1 VIPSDLIPRVIAF
14 CVLVIKVNASSR
26 LVAAGGGKKGRFS
39 FLLAEIL
46 KEASDTTIRIIE
58 HYGQL
63 IIRA

>member
-1 VIPSDLIPRVIAF
+1 MQA
-14 CVLVIKVNASSR
+14 C
-26 LVAAGGGKKGRFS
+26 FS

-63 IIRA
+63 IIRAYTACIKDIPGTATIFTVSHSGDIISV